1 MHSEQGHWVLAKMG
15 KKVLRPGGKEL
26 TLKLVE
32 ELSIQAE
39 DEVVEFAPGMGF
51 TAAMLLEKSPK
62 SYTGVELNKEA
73 ADRLQKIMGAR
84 PGRKIINAT
93 AAKTGLAGASKDKV
107 IGEAMLTMQAY
118 HRKIEIIK
126 EAYRV
131 LKPGGLYGIHELGLT
146 PDNLDEGVKKDIQK
160 NLAKLMHVNAR
171 PLTKTE
177 WVELLQ
183 SQGFQVKAAYASPMR
198 LLEPERLIQDEG
210 IFGALKIG
218 YNLMTHPRE
227 KKRVVEM
234 RQVFRKYRDYLTAY
248 AIVIEK

>member
-1 MHSEQGHWVLAKMG
+1 MNSEQGHWVLAKMG

-32 ELSIQAE
+32 ELTIQTK

-51 TAAMLLEKSPK
+51 TATMLLEKKPK
-62 SYTGVELNKEA
+62 SYIGVELNKEA
-73 ADRLQKIMGAR
+73 ADRLQKIMGECPDR
-84 PGRKIINAT
+84 EIINAT
-93 AAKTGLAGASKDKV
+93 AAKTGLAEASKDKV
-107 IGEAMLTMQAY
+107 IGEAMLTMQAR
-118 HRKIEIIK
+118 HRKIEIIR
-126 EAYRV
+126 EAYRI

-146 PDNLDEGVKKDIQK
+146 PDNLTDGVKKDIQK

-183 SQGFQVKAAYASPMR
+183 SEGFKVKAAYASPMR